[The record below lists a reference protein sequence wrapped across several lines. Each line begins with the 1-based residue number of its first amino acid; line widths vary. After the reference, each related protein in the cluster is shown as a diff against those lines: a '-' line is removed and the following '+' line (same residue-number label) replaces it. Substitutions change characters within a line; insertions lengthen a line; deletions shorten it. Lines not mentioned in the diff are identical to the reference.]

1 MPATSRFFSD
11 TERAAVKAAFG
22 YTCAACGVRDD
33 AILQADHW
41 VAYNGNNTVLEN
53 AVCLCG
59 PCNLAKHQMAV
70 IHAPLKPRNVRLQ
83 AETVD
88 EYIMQVAYNRGV
100 WAEYCNTVKAYSAA
114 QAKVASGKA
123 KNNPYKKPKEY
134 AAPY

>member
-11 TERAAVKAAFG
+11 TERGAVKAAFG

-33 AILQADHW
+33 AILEADHW
-41 VAYNGNNTVLEN
+41 AAYNGNNTVLEN

-59 PCNLAKHQMAV
+59 PCNRAKGKVTM
-70 IHAPLKPRNVRLQ
+70 IHKPIKPRNSKLS
-83 AETVD
+83 AASVD

-100 WAEYCNTVKAYSAA
+100 WAEYCANVKGYSAA
-114 QAKVASGKA
+114 QAKVVSGKA

>member
-11 TERAAVKAAFG
+11 NERAAVKAAFG

-33 AILQADHW
+33 AILEADHW
-41 VAYNGNNTVLEN
+41 AAYNGKNTVLEN

-59 PCNLAKHQMAV
+59 PCNRAKAKTAM
-70 IHAPLKPRNVRLQ
+70 IHKPIKPRNLRLQ

-100 WAEYCNTVKAYSAA
+100 WAEYCHTVKAYSAA
-114 QAKVASGKA
+114 QAQVAKGKIE
-123 KNNPYKKPKEY
+123 NNPYKKPKEY